1 MRGYRHDDHDHD
13 HDHDY
18 GGRGRGRGD
27 VHALCHFHH
36 YKPLRLTTFERL
48 PF

>member
-13 HDHDY
+13 HDH
-18 GGRGRGRGD
+18 GGRGRGRDD
-27 VHALCHFHH
+27 VHALPHFHH
-36 YKPLRLTTFERL
+36 YKPLRLATFERL